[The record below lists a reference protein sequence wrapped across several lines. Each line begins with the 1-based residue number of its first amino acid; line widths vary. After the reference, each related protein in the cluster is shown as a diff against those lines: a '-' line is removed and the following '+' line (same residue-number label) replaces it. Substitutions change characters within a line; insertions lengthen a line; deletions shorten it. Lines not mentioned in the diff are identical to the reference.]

1 MCCFPCFLF
10 SFGGSK
16 CKDQAPVDLFWCLNK
31 THFAPGKFLQF
42 IISVIWVLMECCIL
56 FSSKY
61 WHEPERQHE
70 WKKGRR
76 QREGFLIPPIIKHS
90 TACPEEGRVLASGTR
105 VQRKKRINMVIWLNN
120 MLPTISNWI
129 RYSSFPAKVSQALLY
144 IALCQTS
151 ELFPAIP
158 YTWV

>member
-1 MCCFPCFLF
+1 M
-10 SFGGSK
+10 
-16 CKDQAPVDLFWCLNK
+16 DLFWYLNK

-61 WHEPERQHE
+61 WHELERQHE

-90 TACPEEGRVLASGTR
+90 TAYPEESTGLRDKGAKKKTDKHGDLA
-105 VQRKKRINMVIWLNN
+105 
-120 MLPTISNWI
+120 
-129 RYSSFPAKVSQALLY
+129 
-144 IALCQTS
+144 
-151 ELFPAIP
+151 
-158 YTWV
+158 